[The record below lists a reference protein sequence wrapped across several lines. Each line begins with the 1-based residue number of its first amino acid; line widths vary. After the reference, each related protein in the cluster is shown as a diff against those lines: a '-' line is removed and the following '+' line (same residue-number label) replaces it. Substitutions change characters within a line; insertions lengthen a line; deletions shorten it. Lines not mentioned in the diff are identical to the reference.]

1 MDKDSA
7 AIGYGVVLV
16 TVSSQQEGQAI
27 AQTLVEAQMAACVT
41 LTPVHSIYTWQGKV
55 HSEQEW
61 QMVIKTDLA
70 HFPILE
76 KKIRELHSYE
86 VPEIIALPIVAGSQ
100 PYLQWI
106 SDNVKSA

>member
-1 MDKDSA
+1 
-7 AIGYGVVLV
+7 
-16 TVSSQQEGQAI
+16 
-27 AQTLVEAQMAACVT
+27 
-41 LTPVHSIYTWQGKV
+41 
-55 HSEQEW
+55 
-61 QMVIKTDLA
+61 MVIKTDLA

-106 SDNVKSA
+106 SDNVKSE